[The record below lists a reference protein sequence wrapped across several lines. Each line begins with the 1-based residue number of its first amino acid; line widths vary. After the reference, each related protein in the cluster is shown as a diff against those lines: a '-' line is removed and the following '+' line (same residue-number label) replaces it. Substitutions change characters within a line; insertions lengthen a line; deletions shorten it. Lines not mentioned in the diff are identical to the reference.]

1 MFCNIE
7 ILILQTYM
15 EGMAMRGG
23 LSPHQVWWCVK
34 LLIQLVWEILHLSG
48 KCPGKAREFSKP
60 LSVATMSLSSST
72 HDLEIGNIG
81 GHFTEIYR
89 QVIKNSVFQLSTSEP
104 TFIITKLLMDHGADI
119 TLQNKHEKTPV
130 QLCRDPRLREL
141 MVPKDTMT
149 EE

>member
-1 MFCNIE
+1 MV
-7 ILILQTYM
+7 
-15 EGMAMRGG
+15 
-23 LSPHQVWWCVK
+23 LSFIHCHSFS
-34 LLIQLVWEILHLSG
+34 LLFGNQHTLFPRIG
-48 KCPGKAREFSKP
+48 
-60 LSVATMSLSSST
+60 
-72 HDLEIGNIG
+72 IGNIG